1 MSNKMKN
8 MRALLLLLFAAFT
21 LSVPAQNITVTG
33 NVVDSTGEPVIGASV
48 VQKGN
53 TSNGTITDLD
63 GNFSINV
70 PSDATLTLS
79 YIGMVSQDVPVQGRS
94 SVNVTLRDD
103 AQTLDEVV
111 VIGYGTARKKD
122 LTGSVTTVSGAE
134 LAKVPVGNVAQ
145 AMSGRLAGVQITS
158 ADGSPDAEV
167 LIRVR
172 GGGSITGDN
181 SPLFI
186 VDGFPVSSISDIAPN
201 DIEDITVLKDAAS
214 TAIYGSQGANGV
226 ILITTKGAKEGKTTV
241 SYNGYLQ
248 WKGIA
253 RKLKVMDPYEFVMY
267 NYERAAMRN
276 EISKFEERWG
286 HFDDLDLYKYQKGT
300 DWQEEMFGNSQLSQS
315 HNISVT
321 GGTDKTKFSLSGTY
335 TDDNSLMKDN
345 GYSRFNLNFK
355 LNHEITKGLKLDF
368 GTRISDTETRGVGTA
383 GSTYKIRSYDAI
395 MKSPVNGFYDS
406 MDEAAIA
413 AMDDEEYEEYINDT
427 MTLRDKLDQYWRR
440 KNEQRFNLN
449 FGLTW
454 NILKDLTYRG
464 EGGYDYIFYQDK
476 NFYGKDTSNAINN
489 AGGHPFGEW
498 EKRNSWSYRV
508 ANTLTYRFDLQDK
521 HHFDVM
527 VGQEVVA
534 SGRETNK
541 MTGKYYQDDITPEKM
556 FASMGLNSGETGAAT
571 ISSTLGQENRMVSFF
586 GRLNYRFDERYL
598 LTFTLRG
605 DGSSKFT
612 RGNRWGVFPAAAAAW
627 RISEEAFMENTRDV
641 LSNLKL
647 RISYGQAGNNNIGD
661 AMYETTY
668 KAYTSSKYYGAG
680 NYLNPHYTLNNS
692 TLANPNLKWE
702 TTVTRNIGLDFGF
715 FNERLSGTIDG
726 YWNTT
731 KDLLVE
737 RSIATIG
744 YAKVQENIGQTSN
757 RGVELTLNGLIL
769 DNKDYSLSANF
780 NIGVNRNKVD
790 KLTGDSDAMIIN
802 SGAFSTDMLGY
813 DDYRVFVGQ
822 PLGLIYGYVYD
833 GYYTVDDFKTYV
845 DANGVTQFEFDS
857 SGNYQ
862 RKDGVPD
869 ASSMLTGSSKLR
881 PGSMKF
887 KDLNGDGEIDADN
900 DRTIIGKTAPKFTG
914 GFGINATYKGFD
926 LSMLFNFVYGNKVY
940 NLDKIVETMSYRTT
954 YANLLNYMKGDNRY
968 TYLDRATG
976 EIITDYTTLK
986 AMNEGDNAKKYWS
999 PLSLGD
1005 ASPIANSWAV
1015 EDGSYLR
1022 LQTITLGYTFPKNWT
1037 RKFACNQLRV
1047 YCTVNNVFTWT
1058 NYTGYDPEVNSSL
1071 RGSSTSGL
1079 TPGADYSSYPKS
1091 RSWTAG
1097 LNITF

>member
-1 MSNKMKN
+1 MKN
-8 MRALLLLLFAAFT
+8 MRALLLALCAAFT
-21 LSVPAQNITVTG
+21 LSVSAQNITVSG
-33 NVVDSTGEPVIGASV
+33 SVVDSTGEPVIGASV

-53 TSNGTITDLD
+53 TSNGTITDFD
-63 GNFSINV
+63 GNFSLSV

-79 YIGMVSQDVPVQGRS
+79 YIGMVTQDVPVQGRS

-103 AQTLDEVV
+103 AQALDEVV

-248 WKGIA
+248 WKNIA
-253 RKLKVMDPYEFVMY
+253 KKLKVMDPYEFVMY

-286 HFDDLDLYKYQKGT
+286 HFDDLELYKYQKGT
-300 DWQEEMFGNSQLSQS
+300 DWQEEMFGNSEMSQS
-315 HNISVT
+315 HNISIT

-395 MKSPVNGFYDS
+395 MKAPVNGFYDS
-406 MDEAAIA
+406 MDESAIA

-427 MTLRDKLDQYWRR
+427 MTLRQKLDQYWRR

-449 FGLTW
+449 LGLTW
-454 NILKDLTYRG
+454 DIMKNLTYRG
-464 EGGYDYIFYQDK
+464 EGGYDYIFFQDK

-498 EKRNSWSYRV
+498 EKRNSWSYRI
-508 ANTLTYRFDLQDK
+508 ANTLTYRFDLKEK

-647 RISYGQAGNNNIGD
+647 RVSYGQAGNNNIGD

-680 NYLNPHYTLNNS
+680 GYLNPHYTLNNS

-715 FNERLSGTIDG
+715 FNERLSGTVDG

-744 YAKVQENIGQTSN
+744 YSKVQENIGQTSN
-757 RGVELTLNGLIL
+757 RGIELTLNGLIL
-769 DNKDYSLSANF
+769 DKRDYSLSANF
-780 NIGVNRNKVD
+780 NIGFNRNKVD

-833 GYYTVDDFKTYV
+833 GYYSVDDFKTYV
-845 DANGVTQFEFDS
+845 DTNGVTQFEFDS

-862 RKDGVPD
+862 LKDGVPN

-887 KDLNGDGEIDADN
+887 KDLDDDGSIDADN

-954 YANLLNYMKGDNRY
+954 YANLLRYMNGDSRY
-968 TYLDRATG
+968 TYLDRSTG

-986 AMNEGDNAKKYWS
+986 AMNEGDNVKKYWS
-999 PLSLGD
+999 PLSIGD

-1079 TPGADYSSYPKS
+1079 TPGADYSSYPKN